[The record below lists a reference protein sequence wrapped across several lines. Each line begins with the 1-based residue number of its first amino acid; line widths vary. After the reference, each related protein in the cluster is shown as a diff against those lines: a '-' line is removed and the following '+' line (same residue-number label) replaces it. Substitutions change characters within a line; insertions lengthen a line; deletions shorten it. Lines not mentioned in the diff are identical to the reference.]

1 MLSSPLMAKHS
12 FGAPVE
18 EDILEIQGVEYRL
31 QPFGMRAFKE
41 SLERSKEA
49 DKIRNNENVAER
61 TQSTYELSVDL
72 IVNAVHPDE
81 REKIAKHIED
91 SVPPTLVSTIA
102 AAIMRGLTDVDPTR
116 PTSSSD
122 GSSETGPDS
131 MDGASDAELTLLTSP
146 SEGPSTDTSS

>member
-1 MLSSPLMAKHS
+1 MAKHS

-18 EDILEIQGVEYRL
+18 DDILEIQGVEYRL

-49 DKIRNNENVAER
+49 DRLRSLEGAER
-61 TQSTYELSVDL
+61 TQGTYDLSVDL
-72 IVNAVHPDE
+72 IVNAVHPDD
-81 REKIAKHIED
+81 REKIAKHID
-91 SVPPTLVSTIA
+91 RSVPPILVSQIA
-102 AAIMRGLTDVDPTR
+102 AAIMRGLTDVDPTQ

-131 MDGASDAELTLLTSP
+131 TDGASVEEST
-146 SEGPSTDTSS
+146 PST